1 MAKAIP
7 FNKENLE
14 FILFDACLMSSIE
27 VLYDLRDK
35 AKYVIASPRL
45 GGFKDTEVAK
55 LHDVEVKQEDAEH
68 SHGVSDRN
76 EPWRQELRQKVAGK
90 ERTSIE
96 RVHMPETAPR
106 KRL

>member
-1 MAKAIP
+1 MWSLPGNRGGKDRFTCVDGP
-7 FNKENLE
+7 E
-14 FILFDACLMSSIE
+14 FDAHLIDFDEILS
-27 VLYDLRDK
+27 
-35 AKYVIASPRL
+35 RL

-96 RVHMPETAPR
+96 RVHMPETAPEER
-106 KRL
+106 IRANVSR